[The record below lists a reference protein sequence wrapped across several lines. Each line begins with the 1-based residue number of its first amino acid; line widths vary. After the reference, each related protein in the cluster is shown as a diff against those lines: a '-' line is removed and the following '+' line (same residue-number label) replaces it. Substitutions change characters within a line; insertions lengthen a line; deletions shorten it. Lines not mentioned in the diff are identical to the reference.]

1 MARIL
6 TQERRSEIA
15 TRLVREG
22 RVSAAELARRYAVST
37 ETIRRD
43 LLWLEARGL
52 AEKGYGGAIATAQ
65 AMEATFFEKATD
77 SPEEK
82 KRIARAVSQLI
93 PPGATVLLDSGS
105 TVLEVARL
113 LAVRTALTLF
123 TNSLEAA
130 RLLAEKKRA
139 VCMRGGQSRLSSHA
153 ATGVWA
159 VDMLSQ
165 LNAQVAVLGAS
176 GFSPDG
182 PCVESMEECQVKR
195 AMLRAADT
203 VILAADSKKSRRR
216 AAMRFAH
223 WRDIALLVTD
233 SGIDAQALSRIGQ
246 QVKAITA

>member
-1 MARIL
+1 MARML
-6 TQERRSEIA
+6 TRERRSEIA
-15 TRLVREG
+15 GLLVREG

-43 LLWLEARGL
+43 LMWLSERGV

-65 AMEATFFEKATD
+65 AMEASFLEKATD

-82 KRIARAVSQLI
+82 RRIARAVAALI
-93 PPGATVLLDSGS
+93 APGASVLLDSGS

-113 LAVRTALTLF
+113 LAARNDLTLF

-139 VCMRGGQSRLSSHA
+139 VCMLGGQIRLSSHA

-165 LNAQVAVLGAS
+165 LHTQAAVLGAS
-176 GFSPDG
+176 GFDEDG

-203 VILAADSKKSRRR
+203 VILAADSKKSRCP
-216 AAMRFAH
+216 ATLRFAL
-223 WRDIALLVTD
+223 WQDIALLVTD
-233 SGIDAQALSRIGQ
+233 SGIDAPALERIGQ
-246 QVKAITA
+246 KVKAITV